1 MPDLSRTRPDTPRI
15 APLDPLTPAAAEIL
29 DGIVGAPDGS
39 VLNIFGTLAHRPDLL
54 QPFLALGGHLLL
66 EGRIPGREREIV
78 ILRIGAKAA
87 AVYEFGQH
95 RLIGAQSGLSE
106 AEIAALAGPVDAG
119 AWSDDDR
126 ALITLADELSDDDS
140 VSDATWAALA
150 RRWDEGQLVE
160 LLLLAGYYRM
170 VSGFLNGVGAQLD
183 GGVPGWPG
191 EPA

>member
-1 MPDLSRTRPDTPRI
+1 MPDLARPRPATPRI
-15 APLDPLTPAAAEIL
+15 APLDPLPPAAAEVF

-54 QPFLALGGHLLL
+54 QPFLALGGQLLL
-66 EGRIPGREREIV
+66 EGRIPSREREIV

-106 AEIAALAGPVDAG
+106 VEITGLAGSVDDG
-119 AWSDDDR
+119 DWSDDDR
-126 ALITLADELSDDDS
+126 ALIAMADELSDDDA
-140 VSDATWAALA
+140 VADATWAALA
-150 RRWDEGQLVE
+150 RRWDEGQLIE

-170 VSGFLNGVGAQLD
+170 VSGFLNGVGAALD

-191 EPA
+191 APA

>member
-1 MPDLSRTRPDTPRI
+1 MPDLSRPRPSTPRI
-15 APLDPLTPAAAEIL
+15 APADPLPPDAAEIL
-29 DGIVGAPDGS
+29 DGLMGAPDGS

-95 RLIGAQSGLSE
+95 QLIGAQSGLTE
-106 AEIAALAGPVDAG
+106 AEIAGLARSADG
-119 AWSDDDR
+119 ADWGDDDR
-126 ALITLADELSDDDS
+126 ALIALADELSDDDA

-150 RRWDEGQLVE
+150 RRWDEGELVE

-170 VSGFLNGVGAQLD
+170 VSGFLNGVGAALD
-183 GGVPGWPG
+183 HGVPGWPG
-191 EPA
+191 ELT